1 MFLDIYKVFDRVWHN
16 ELLFELKQNGVS
28 ENFFQLIKSFL
39 SGRFRRVLLN
49 GKTPDWG
56 AIQAGVSQGSIL
68 GPLFFSYIHI
78 NDPTDKLKGNVKLF
92 PNDTSVF
99 LEIL

>member
-1 MFLDIYKVFDRVWHN
+1 MFLGISKAFHRVWHN

-39 SGRFRRVLLN
+39 SGRFQRVLLN
-49 GKTPDWG
+49 GQTSDWG
-56 AIQAGVSQGSIL
+56 AIQAGFSQGLIL
-68 GPLFFSYIHI
+68 GPSFFSYIYI

-92 PNDTSVF
+92 CNDTSLF